1 MEWYKLKAAGVKE
14 SAIEKLMNRLD
25 SYEDIFKLD
34 KDQLRF
40 YFQFDDE
47 TIEAIYSSKN
57 INLENEI
64 KKYEKQGINIISLK
78 NEYYPEK
85 LKNISHPPL
94 FLYYRGDLSL
104 TEKKTIG
111 VVGTRRPTVYGRN
124 VCEKI
129 IDELVNAGVV
139 TVSGLASGID
149 TVCHKRTIEKK
160 GKTIAVVGSG
170 LDVIY
175 PAENKNYWK
184 IIGEEG
190 LLVSEYPLGTPPNNF
205 NFPRRNRIIAGLS
218 RGVAVIESKEKGGSL
233 ITASLALEEGREVFA
248 VPGDIYS
255 PASAGT
261 NELIKKSEAKLIT
274 SGKDILDEYGWE
286 SGKEKESEPDI
297 VLSED
302 ERVIYNILTV
312 EKSLDELITE
322 SGMRAKNLLAL
333 LMEMEI
339 NGIVSS
345 ISGGKYRRK
354 K

>member
-47 TIEAIYSSKN
+47 TIEVIYSSKN

-78 NEYYPEK
+78 DEYYPEK